1 MLARTE
7 WPQWSGAIPYD
18 ALQAGLL
25 YILLV
30 LFCCLACC
38 DDWEGGRSEDEGLR
52 KSIVILEKSV
62 KNRDRLISIT
72 SHELKTPLH
81 GIIGARRHHGS
92 PASSPFHLSVV
103 PKDVRGLCASRGCRH
118 ERGRR
123 HQRRGG
129 GWRSEVGC
137 SSKRGRDGTGVF
149 LFSSGVGKV
158 SLDRLLLSV
167 LCPPRCI

>member
-52 KSIVILEKSV
+52 KSIVILEK
-62 KNRDRLISIT
+62 NQHICP
-72 SHELKTPLH
+72 LKKEKEKKCLKL
-81 GIIGARRHHGS
+81 R
-92 PASSPFHLSVV
+92 
-103 PKDVRGLCASRGCRH
+103 K
-118 ERGRR
+118 
-123 HQRRGG
+123 
-129 GWRSEVGC
+129 
-137 SSKRGRDGTGVF
+137 
-149 LFSSGVGKV
+149 
-158 SLDRLLLSV
+158 
-167 LCPPRCI
+167 